1 MAVSKRGR
9 IYHYEF
15 ELGGRRYRGSTK
27 RTNRQDALKVEA
39 TKRTRLLNS
48 LQDIPHPTA
57 VPTFAELAD
66 QFLKWA
72 KVNLAKA
79 TVVLHRVNI
88 DRLQQFFR
96 GKLIN
101 EIDRKSVE
109 EFKVW
114 RADQK
119 RKNAKSKVA
128 GATVNRNLQHAS
140 RRLRPRRSCKP
151 SLRQHG

>member
-9 IYHYEF
+9 FYHYEF
-15 ELGGRRYRGSTK
+15 ELGGRRYRGTTK

-48 LQDIPHPTA
+48 LQEIPHPTA

-66 QFLKWA
+66 QFLNWA

-88 DRLQQFFR
+88 DRLKQLFR

-101 EIDRKSVE
+101 EIDRRSVE
-109 EFKVW
+109 EFK
-114 RADQK
+114 A
-119 RKNAKSKVA
+119 
-128 GATVNRNLQHAS
+128 
-140 RRLRPRRSCKP
+140 
-151 SLRQHG
+151 